1 MIIGAPSLVRFPG
14 EHLVGRQRERA
25 VLDRLLEAARGGD
38 GGVLVVHGEPG
49 VGKTALLEYAGETAQ
64 GYRVARTSG
73 VEGEMEL
80 PFAVLQQLCSPFL
93 GLVERLPQPQRDA
106 LGVAFGLRAGAAP
119 NPFLVGLAVLG
130 LLSEA
135 AEDRP
140 LLTVVDDAQWLDG
153 ASSRALVFVAR
164 RLLAERIALVFA
176 TRELG
181 DALRRL
187 PELHVEPLGHRD
199 ARALLESVLPAP
211 LDERVLDRIVS
222 ETRGN
227 PLALLELP
235 RGLTPTQLA
244 GGFGLPA
251 EVVGVKN
258 CDHPCDQTFYVVK
271 RPAQPPSRRPGGA
284 GRRRSRAVA

>member
-1 MIIGAPSLVRFPG
+1 MIIGAPSLVRVPG

-73 VEGEMEL
+73 VEGKMEL

-140 LLTVVDDAQWLDG
+140 APNCRRR
-153 ASSRALVFVAR
+153 RAVAR
-164 RLLAERIALVFA
+164 WRV
-176 TRELG
+176 
-181 DALRRL
+181 
-187 PELHVEPLGHRD
+187 V
-199 ARALLESVLPAP
+199 ARA
-211 LDERVLDRIVS
+211 RI
-222 ETRGN
+222 
-227 PLALLELP
+227 
-235 RGLTPTQLA
+235 
-244 GGFGLPA
+244 
-251 EVVGVKN
+251 
-258 CDHPCDQTFYVVK
+258 
-271 RPAQPPSRRPGGA
+271 RRPPPVGGEDRARVRHARA
-284 GRRRSRAVA
+284 GRRAQAPTGAPRRALGASRRAGAAGVRLAGSAG